1 MRILVYIAL
10 VFSFFILLHNKKKR
24 EREVMCRYLI
34 GSVLSRSR
42 AWERGLT
49 ATPQGRSSWE
59 RGSESDTPRSLAFS
73 SSDHEKSPQS
83 EVSERGRKVAPAGSD
98 VMGATPR
105 SRSRFRRNGAQKLTR
120 SDVLERH
127 LEVAPAQSEVSRAT
141 LQGRSRFCRNTTR
154 GNDSGATSPSDTLTS
169 LPNRS
174 R

>member
-1 MRILVYIAL
+1 
-10 VFSFFILLHNKKKR
+10 
-24 EREVMCRYLI
+24 MCRCLI

-59 RGSESDTPRSLAFS
+59 RGFESDTPRSLAFS
-73 SSDHEKSPQS
+73 SPDQEKSPQS
-83 EVSERGRKVAPAGSD
+83 EVSERGRKVAPDGSD

-105 SRSRFRRNGAQKLTR
+105 SRSRFRRNGAQKKKKLTR

-141 LQGRSRFCRNTTR
+141 LQGRSRFSRNTTR

>member
-1 MRILVYIAL
+1 
-10 VFSFFILLHNKKKR
+10 
-24 EREVMCRYLI
+24 MCRCVI
-34 GSVLSRSR
+34 GSVLSMSR

-59 RGSESDTPRSLAFS
+59 RGFESDTPRSLAFS
-73 SSDHEKSPQS
+73 SPDQEKSPPS
-83 EVSERGRKVAPAGSD
+83 EVSERGRKVAPDGSD

-141 LQGRSRFCRNTTR
+141 LQGRSRFSRNTTR

>member
-1 MRILVYIAL
+1 MYILHWYFH
-10 VFSFFILLHNKKKR
+10 FSSYCIKKKKR
-24 EREVMCRYLI
+24 EVVCRCLI

-59 RGSESDTPRSLAFS
+59 RGFESDTPRSLAFS
-73 SSDHEKSPQS
+73 SSDQEKSPQS
-83 EVSERGRKVAPAGSD
+83 EVSERGRRVAPAGSD
-98 VMGATPR
+98 IMGATPR

-154 GNDSGATSPSDTLTS
+154 GNDSGATFPSDTLTS